1 MRFAVLAALLLSS
14 ASVAQPTAPRLAPDA
29 ESQWIPFDLTPGN
42 QVRFKLTL
50 NGRPATAI
58 LDTGVS
64 YTVAS
69 TTLASSLGLKAA
81 ASGRADAIG
90 GSVPLSW
97 AAVESIGFGGLARS
111 GGRVAVAELKAIAT
125 GSAQPVEVL
134 VGADILGHHAL
145 EIDYDQ
151 RRFRILP
158 SGRMPFRGTTVP
170 LGLSRDSGVFISE
183 ATVGAGRLRP
193 LLVDTG
199 DGSAVT
205 LSREAW
211 AATRLPF
218 TGFTSAF
225 AFGLGGAIETD
236 LKVLPQLKLAGFT
249 ARNVELR
256 VERSQGFSTQTGT
269 AGRIGSGFLQRYR
282 VLLDPKAKRMILAPG
297 KTADHPPLKSTSG
310 LLVALQGKELRVL
323 HVMRNSPAATQG
335 WQAGERIC
343 RIDGQPVPDDYLSS
357 PVAVWSADT
366 PGRTV
371 KLGMCDK
378 GSQDRALTLANFY

>member
-1 MRFAVLAALLLSS
+1 MRFALLAALLAPLPV
-14 ASVAQPTAPRLAPDA
+14 VAQPTTPRLAPDS
-29 ESQWIPFDLTPGN
+29 ESQWVAFDLTPGN
-42 QVRFKLTL
+42 QVRFKLTM
-50 NGRPATAI
+50 NGRPAIAI

-69 TTLASSLGLKAA
+69 TALANSLGLKAA

-90 GSVPLSW
+90 GTVPLSW

-125 GSAQPVEVL
+125 GSARPVDVL

-145 EIDYDQ
+145 DIDYDQ

-158 SGRMPFRGTTVP
+158 TGRMPFRGTSVP

-183 ATVGAGRLRP
+183 VTVGAGRLRP

-211 AATRLPF
+211 TATRLPF

-236 LKVLPQLKLAGFT
+236 LKVLPQMKLAGFT

-256 VERSQGFSTQTGT
+256 VERSQGFSSQTGT

-282 VLLDPKAKRMILAPG
+282 VLLDPQAKRMILSPG
-297 KTADHPPLKSTSG
+297 KTADMAPLKSTSG

-323 HVMRNSPAATQG
+323 HVMRNSPAAAQG

-343 RIDGQPVPDDYLSS
+343 RIDGQVVPGDYITNPL
-357 PVAVWSADT
+357 ANWSADT

-371 KLGMCDK
+371 RLGICDK
-378 GSQDRALTLANFY
+378 GAERALTLANFY

>member
-1 MRFAVLAALLLSS
+1 MRFALLAVLLAPMPA
-14 ASVAQPTAPRLAPDA
+14 VAQPTAPRLAPDS
-29 ESQWIPFDLTPGN
+29 ESQWVAFDLTPGN
-42 QVRFKLTL
+42 QVRFRLMM

-69 TTLASSLGLKAA
+69 ITLATSLGLKAA

-125 GSAQPVEVL
+125 GSAQPVDVL

-145 EIDYDQ
+145 DIDYDQ

-158 SGRMPFRGTTVP
+158 TGRMPFRGTSVP

-183 ATVGAGRLRP
+183 ITVGAGRLRP

-211 AATRLPF
+211 TATRLPF

-225 AFGLGGAIETD
+225 AFGLGGSIETD

-256 VERSQGFSTQTGT
+256 VERRQGFSSQTGT

-282 VLLDPKAKRMILAPG
+282 VLLDPKAKRMILSPG
-297 KTADHPPLKSTSG
+297 KTADAAPLKSTSG

-323 HVMRNSPAATQG
+323 HVMRHSPAATQG

-343 RIDGQPVPDDYLSS
+343 RIDGQLVPTDYITNPL
-357 PVAVWSADT
+357 ANWSADT

-371 KLGMCDK
+371 KLGICGK
-378 GSQDRALTLANFY
+378 GAERALTLANFY